1 MTLWVRS
8 LVVGEIESC
17 VKAEVEFEVVVEVKD
32 VVESSIK
39 GLVKYAVSLLERAQA
54 VITSPQG
61 TRATRPNLLSTC
73 ADTCDRSRFITY
85 RND

>member
-17 VKAEVEFEVVVEVKD
+17 VKIEVEVEVVVVVKG

-39 GLVKYAVSLLERAQA
+39 GLIKYAVSLLERTQA
-54 VITSPQG
+54 VITSHQG
-61 TRATRPNLLSTC
+61 TRATRPSSLDTCASTC
-73 ADTCDRSRFITY
+73 GPSLVLASS
-85 RND
+85 